1 MNGNKDNNV
10 DYDNLA
16 NPAIAKK
23 GVNSKEKSLSVTPKS
38 RRDSKILSKNEIA
51 QKDNFKKD
59 NNISNNQKEVINI
72 HPIKDND
79 DISFYCGKI
88 SNFISIYSS
97 YYNIIPEEQKII
109 LNLKSDPLEYLYNN
123 FFPKIIMYTDKKTK
137 NIKGL
142 CIFSHIYTNDTKN
155 NGLFI
160 EHISSYNEEE
170 REVIFEKL
178 LLFIKEN
185 SYNIFGFENNRKE
198 KDIYIDLYYKFD
210 NGKFNINT
218 DIRDFFRNQLKFKW
232 VKLENLSK
240 FTRFQKMRHQFMI
253 NSGNDNIDLLN
264 NEYDDNNILYQS
276 ILGRKEFNNDE
287 NNNESE
293 REEESEDDENN
304 IDISRV
310 FDTQNDINESNK
322 ENINIKESIQ
332 KETHSHKII
341 NLLNNFSIKNK
352 TVLKFKSKNINK
364 GNNVENIKYANS
376 FNFIYLLGKIKES
389 ENINYDNIIPNTD
402 LYFNETESDMINKVL
417 SKCFKKNKILLIED
431 NMFYSDI
438 KELSN
443 LKENKNKFKINTNI
457 NIFPIFDNCISFRYN
472 NYYYNRIHQKKIET
486 FREVMT
492 QQTFY
497 MINKT
502 ENLILFITSSLN
514 DNFKQKYLNGE
525 NKENLSNNFK
535 NIYNNLIDVKN
546 KESNIL
552 YIPSFEIKCKL
563 ENNCYTNVEEGK
575 NKYNLYCF
583 EDYYNIKYLTKE
595 LMGVKYNKNMKK
607 NRNINMNFE
616 YDLINENDIDKE
628 TFIKDDFLLVIL
640 NLNVIDSLGS
650 LPLLT
655 LYIKKD
661 YFISEKNI

>member
-1 MNGNKDNNV
+1 
-10 DYDNLA
+10 
-16 NPAIAKK
+16 
-23 GVNSKEKSLSVTPKS
+23 
-38 RRDSKILSKNEIA
+38 
-51 QKDNFKKD
+51 
-59 NNISNNQKEVINI
+59 
-72 HPIKDND
+72 
-79 DISFYCGKI
+79 
-88 SNFISIYSS
+88 
-97 YYNIIPEEQKII
+97 
-109 LNLKSDPLEYLYNN
+109 
-123 FFPKIIMYTDKKTK
+123 
-137 NIKGL
+137 
-142 CIFSHIYTNDTKN
+142 
-155 NGLFI
+155 
-160 EHISSYNEEE
+160 
-170 REVIFEKL
+170 
-178 LLFIKEN
+178 
-185 SYNIFGFENNRKE
+185 
-198 KDIYIDLYYKFD
+198 
-210 NGKFNINT
+210 
-218 DIRDFFRNQLKFKW
+218 
-232 VKLENLSK
+232 
-240 FTRFQKMRHQFMI
+240 
-253 NSGNDNIDLLN
+253 
-264 NEYDDNNILYQS
+264 
-276 ILGRKEFNNDE
+276 
-287 NNNESE
+287 
-293 REEESEDDENN
+293 
-304 IDISRV
+304 
-310 FDTQNDINESNK
+310 
-322 ENINIKESIQ
+322 
-332 KETHSHKII
+332 
-341 NLLNNFSIKNK
+341 
-352 TVLKFKSKNINK
+352 
-364 GNNVENIKYANS
+364 
-376 FNFIYLLGKIKES
+376 LGKIKES

>member
-1 MNGNKDNNV
+1 
-10 DYDNLA
+10 
-16 NPAIAKK
+16 
-23 GVNSKEKSLSVTPKS
+23 
-38 RRDSKILSKNEIA
+38 
-51 QKDNFKKD
+51 
-59 NNISNNQKEVINI
+59 
-72 HPIKDND
+72 
-79 DISFYCGKI
+79 
-88 SNFISIYSS
+88 
-97 YYNIIPEEQKII
+97 
-109 LNLKSDPLEYLYNN
+109 
-123 FFPKIIMYTDKKTK
+123 MYTDKKTK

-142 CIFSHIYTNDTKN
+142 CIFSHIYTNDSKN

-240 FTRFQKMRHQFMI
+240 FTRFQKMRHQFII
-253 NSGNDNIDLLN
+253 NSSNDNIDLLN
-264 NEYDDNNILYQS
+264 NEYDDNNILNQS

-322 ENINIKESIQ
+322 ENINIKESNK

-352 TVLKFKSKNINK
+352 TVLKFKNKNINK
-364 GNNVENIKYANS
+364 RNNVENIKYANP

-389 ENINYDNIIPNTD
+389 EYINYDNIIPNTD

-417 SKCFKKNKILLIED
+417 SKCFNKNKILLIED
-431 NMFYSDI
+431 SMFYSDI
-438 KELSN
+438 KELAN
-443 LKENKNKFKINTNI
+443 FKENKNKFKINTNI

-486 FREVMT
+486 FKEVMT

-514 DNFKQKYLNGE
+514 DNFKQKYLNE
-525 NKENLSNNFK
+525 NKENLSINFK
-535 NIYNNLIDVKN
+535 NIYNNLMDVKN
-546 KESNIL
+546 KENNIL

-575 NKYNLYCF
+575 NKYNLYSF
-583 EDYYNIKYLTKE
+583 EDFYNVKYLTEE

-616 YDLINENDIDKE
+616 YDLINENDIGKE

-640 NLNVIDSLGS
+640 NLNVIESLGS

-655 LYIKKD
+655 LYIKKEN
-661 YFISEKNI
+661 FISEQNI